1 MDGYVTLRFIKLCK
15 RLCMF
20 AAFFGESLLFS
31 FVSTDPVSI
40 TVLMMFVADSGF
52 VLPSKGGDMG

>member
-31 FVSTDPVSI
+31 FVSIDLIISI
-40 TVLMMFVADSGF
+40 TLLLMF
-52 VLPSKGGDMG
+52 